1 MRRGWL
7 GCLVTLVFIGCGS
20 GNTLEPETPL
30 DSTAPFVT
38 IHAPT
43 ALAKVNG
50 VLGVLGT
57 ASDDVAVASVEVQVD
72 EASFAPASGTTE
84 WSYLW
89 NTASLSD
96 GPHGLTVRVTDT
108 SGNVGLT
115 SVTVDVNNLT
125 RGTPPPVVMALTVA
139 PKGGVIG
146 DMLQASAFFTNPGTQ
161 PVQLSRLRLTARP
174 PAGGTLAEGAEVDF
188 EPMLGPLTLAPGE
201 TVRLEALG
209 RPRATAPTGD
219 WQVLPSYEEGGVTH
233 FGAPQTVPLRR
244 QVRLGAATHQKRL
257 FDAAE
262 PLYQQTF
269 LSHFDSLTP
278 EYEMKIAQ
286 LQPAQGQ
293 FDFTIADQIVA
304 FAEANGKQVRGHT
317 LIWGNSLPAWLTG
330 RTWTR
335 EELLQVLEN
344 HIATVVG
351 RYRGRITEWDVVN
364 EAFLDDGTWRQNLWL
379 TTIGPEYIARAFQ
392 AAHRADPAAKLFYND
407 YSIERINS
415 KSNAIHTLA
424 TSLLAQG
431 VPIDGIGM
439 QAHVSPN
446 YYPTQ
451 AQLEAVLSRLE
462 AAGLEGQLTE
472 LDVNLTQLAD
482 TPAAEKFELQ
492 AQIYQGMVAACQA
505 RPGCTRITTW
515 GITDKYTYLGSAGAP
530 LLFDTQYGPKRAMEV
545 TRRILGR

>member
-1 MRRGWL
+1 M
-7 GCLVTLVFIGCGS
+7 TLVFMGCGS
-20 GNTLEPETPL
+20 GNTSDPGAPL

-38 IHAPT
+38 IQAPT
-43 ALAKVNG
+43 PSAQVSG

-57 ASDDVAVASVEVQVD
+57 ASDDVAVGSVEVQVD
-72 EASFAPASGTTE
+72 QAPFAPTSGTTE

-96 GPHGLTVRVTDT
+96 GLHALTVRVTDT

-115 SVTVDVNNLT
+115 SITVHVNNST
-125 RGTPPPVVMALTVA
+125 GGTPLPVVMALTVS
-139 PKGGVIG
+139 PNGGVIG
-146 DMLQASAFFTNPGTQ
+146 DMLRASAAFTNPGAQ
-161 PVQLSRLRLTARP
+161 PLRLSRLRLTARAP
-174 PAGGTLAEGAEVDF
+174 GGTLAEATEVDF
-188 EPMLGPLTLAPGE
+188 EPALGPLTLAPGE

-209 RPRATAPTGD
+209 RPLATAPTGD
-219 WQVLPSYEEGGVTH
+219 WQVLPSADEEGGLTH
-233 FGAPQTVPLRR
+233 FGAPQTVTLRR

-257 FDAAE
+257 FDAGE
-262 PLYQQTF
+262 PVYQQTF

-286 LQPAQGQ
+286 LQPTQGH
-293 FDFTIADQIVA
+293 FDFAIADQIVA

-317 LIWGNSLPAWLTG
+317 LIWGNSLPAWLTE
-330 RTWTR
+330 RSWTR
-335 EELLQVLEN
+335 EELIQVLETY
-344 HIATVVG
+344 IATVVG

-364 EAFLDDGTWRQNLWL
+364 EAFLDDGTWRQNLWW
-379 TTIGPEYIARAFQ
+379 TTIGPEYIALAFQ
-392 AAHRADPAAKLFYND
+392 AAHRADPSAKLFYND

-415 KSNAIHTLA
+415 KSNAILTLA
-424 TSLLAQG
+424 TSLIAQG

-472 LDVNLTQLAD
+472 LDVNLTKLAD
-482 TPAAEKFELQ
+482 TPGAEKFELQ

-515 GITDKYTYLGSAGAP
+515 GITDKYTYLGSTGAP

-545 TRRILGR
+545 TRRTLGR